1 MEWIQVNDYDAV
13 AIDIYKDKI
22 SIVGGQVAK
31 NDAIYTKWAIASQYD
46 RDAGGPV
53 PMTKKN
59 GSYQAMPVKVMLGN
73 TEQALDN
80 LDKLRAQII
89 EIIGQTSEETSDY
102 HRHEDPDV
110 PF

>member
-13 AIDIYKDKI
+13 AIDIYKEKI

-53 PMTKKN
+53 PMTKKD

-73 TEQALDN
+73 AQQALDN
-80 LDKLRAQII
+80 LDKLREQII
-89 EIIGQTSEETSDY
+89 ELIGQTPDETA
-102 HRHEDPDV
+102 